1 LTNLDVKALTLD
13 PTNAT
18 ILYARTAGGVFK
30 SNDGGSNW
38 TDINA
43 GLTSVDVRAL
53 DIDPTRPNI
62 LYVGTAAGVF
72 RSTTGGSSWT
82 AVNAGLSSLSN
93 SSLTID
99 PSRPE
104 RVYIRTDDG
113 NFVNIFSGLCLT
125 LTTSATNPLP
135 GSRITYTIALSNS
148 RLSPVSNAII
158 SDTLPAHLTL
168 AGPVVLDPPQS
179 GAVLAT
185 SPAHLPTLAS
195 NLTVTAQ
202 TQLTLTFPVT
212 VSPGVAG
219 GTQIAN
225 TVSLTSPD
233 LSLVQK
239 AAATFVISQPTHNT
253 YFPLIMK

>member
-1 LTNLDVKALTLD
+1 
-13 PTNAT
+13 
-18 ILYARTAGGVFK
+18 VFK

-38 TDINA
+38 TAINA

-62 LYVGTAAGVF
+62 LYVGTADGVF

-82 AVNAGLSSLSN
+82 AVNAGLSSLSVN
-93 SSLTID
+93 RLAID
-99 PSRPE
+99 PSRPD
-104 RVYIRTDDG
+104 RVYIRTDEG

-125 LTTSATNPLP
+125 LTPPVNNPLP

-148 RLSPVSNAII
+148 RASHISSAII
-158 SDTLPAHLTL
+158 SDTLPSNLTL

-185 SPAHLPTLAS
+185 SSAHLPTLAS
-195 NLTVTAQ
+195 HLTVTAQ

-212 VSPGVAG
+212 VSPAVAG
-219 GTQIAN
+219 GTQIVN
-225 TVSLTSPD
+225 TVSLTSPN
-233 LSLVQK
+233 LSLPQQ
-239 AAATFVISQPTHNT
+239 AAATFFISQTSPSITQDT
-253 YFPLIMK
+253 YLPLIMK